1 MEKKKPGDCQIKE
14 MKGAASKE
22 DVKLKIEQVS
32 LCLPRKSLS
41 QITDTDF
48 AETIETGNNN
58 AWLVVSEAWQS
69 VLSQHVWLQMCLF
82 LNASYWN
89 PLLSW
94 VCLCDDKTS

>member
-1 MEKKKPGDCQIKE
+1 MLPLTLHNLLEEIHSQKPPFSCIICAISLKFKMEKKKPGDCQIKE

-58 AWLVVSEAWQS
+58 AWLVVSEA
-69 VLSQHVWLQMCLF
+69 
-82 LNASYWN
+82 
-89 PLLSW
+89 
-94 VCLCDDKTS
+94 